1 MLEIYK
7 IYKSK
12 FKQHIYYFVAVL
24 METWDSRPV
33 TAVNGAWTL
42 EMVAAKTQVMGSR
55 DDGVPLEKS
64 Y

>member
-1 MLEIYK
+1 M
-7 IYKSK
+7 
-12 FKQHIYYFVAVL
+12 AVL